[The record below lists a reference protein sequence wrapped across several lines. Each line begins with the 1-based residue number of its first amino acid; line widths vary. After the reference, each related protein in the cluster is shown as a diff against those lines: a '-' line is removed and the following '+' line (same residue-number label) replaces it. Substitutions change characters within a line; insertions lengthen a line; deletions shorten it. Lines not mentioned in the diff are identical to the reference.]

1 MLKKLLRHKAQI
13 AIVAFVVL
21 LLALIRAYEDTLFY
35 DPFLDYFKSDFS
47 SMPIP
52 EMNSGSLFA
61 NLLFRYF
68 LNTMLSLVVIYV
80 IFKNLDLTK
89 FAGILYV
96 IFFIFLIV
104 GFFSVLFLASDSKML
119 LFYIRRFLIQPLFLL
134 LFVPAFYFQERVSGK
149 NNIS

>member
-52 EMNSGSLFA
+52 ETNSGSLFA

-68 LNTMLSLVVIYV
+68 LNTILSLVVIYV

-96 IFFIFLIV
+96 IFFILLIV

-134 LFVPAFYFQERVSGK
+134 LFVPAFYFQERASGK

>member
-1 MLKKLLRHKAQI
+1 MLKKLLRHKVQI

-21 LLALIRAYEDTLFY
+21 LLALIRAYEDVLFH

-52 EMNSGSLFA
+52 EVHSGLLFA

-68 LNTMLSLVVIYV
+68 LNTILSLVVIYV
-80 IFKNLDLTK
+80 VFKNLDLTK

-96 IFFIFLIV
+96 IFFILLIAA
-104 GFFSVLFLASDSKML
+104 FFSVLYFSPDSKML

-134 LFVPAFYFQERVSGK
+134 LFVPAFYFQERVSK
-149 NNIS
+149 NGL

>member
-52 EMNSGSLFA
+52 EMNSGLLFA
-61 NLLFRYF
+61 NLLFRYS
-68 LNTMLSLVVIYV
+68 LNTILSLVVIYV

-96 IFFIFLIV
+96 IFFILLIV
-104 GFFSVLFLASDSKML
+104 GFFSVLYFSPDSKML